1 MTGYISHWNLNRRA
15 IPNQIGTNFF
25 QYKLSSFTANLLSV
39 SCANLTDGSQHFYSR
54 PSTQQI
60 KSFYN
65 SYVFFSP
72 HFSWWPIRWNVNFFP
87 FILTLLHL
95 QENYYFFIIFLIEMN
110 LGKIWKLKITY
121 CKYSNDIKKYVWLL
135 YWVLIILSN
144 LKIYVQEDVCVYVYI
159 SQTADSYVP
168 NCYATL
174 NKLYRLPGVIIIF
187 IYSSLIP
194 HHLHCYSLLH
204 HLFKIYIFV
213 GL

>member
-1 MTGYISHWNLNRRA
+1 MALISFS
-15 IPNQIGTNFF
+15 TN
-25 QYKLSSFTANLLSV
+25 YHHS
-39 SCANLTDGSQHFYSR
+39 
-54 PSTQQI
+54 QQI
-60 KSFYN
+60 CSQWAVPTWRTVLSTFIPAHQHN
-65 SYVFFSP
+65 RSNHSITAMSFFSP

-110 LGKIWKLKITY
+110 LGKIWKLKNTY

-135 YWVLIILSN
+135 YWVLIILSS

-187 IYSSLIP
+187 IYSSLTP